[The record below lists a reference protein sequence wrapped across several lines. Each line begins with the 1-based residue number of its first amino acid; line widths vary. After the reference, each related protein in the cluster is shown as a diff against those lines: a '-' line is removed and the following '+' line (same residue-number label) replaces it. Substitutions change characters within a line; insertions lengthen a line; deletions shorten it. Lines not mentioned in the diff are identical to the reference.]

1 MRLTRQVEVLGWP
14 TAKRVERLLP
24 GERSVRDA
32 GFLGLAVP
40 TGCFLDLLVRRCF
53 RCRKGLS
60 PAQENMNED
69 FVRVARPRVQRLSV
83 EMEREATMLLAGL
96 LADAVKKRVVFP
108 STFVRVKR
116 GLMSNVRPPAKKPG
130 SSRDSAKR
138 QRSRSVTKVG
148 D

>member
-1 MRLTRQVEVLGWP
+1 M
-14 TAKRVERLLP
+14 
-24 GERSVRDA
+24 D
-32 GFLGLAVP
+32 
-40 TGCFLDLLVRRCF
+40 
-53 RCRKGLS
+53 
-60 PAQENMNED
+60 D
-69 FVRVARPRVQRLSV
+69 FVYIARPRVQRLSV

-116 GLMSNVRPPAKKPG
+116 GPMPNARHQAKKPG
-130 SSRDSAKR
+130 SSRGSAKR